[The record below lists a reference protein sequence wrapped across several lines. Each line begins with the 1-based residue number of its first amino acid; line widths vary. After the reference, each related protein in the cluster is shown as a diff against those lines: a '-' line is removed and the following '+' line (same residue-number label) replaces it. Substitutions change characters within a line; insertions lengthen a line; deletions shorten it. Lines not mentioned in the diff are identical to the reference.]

1 MIMIFAEEDRRGL
14 TGARVVTLRR
24 VDKENI
30 ALALTGVIKRDSF
43 SVGRPFG
50 RSVATARLGALP
62 NTGSIRVHNMNFKV
76 GSGAMISSQH
86 SYEVRPR
93 VDRRGVDLISD
104 ALPFGTLWYGEPDA
118 VSNAFGYAEH
128 YSRSQNALIRVYD
141 AIGNVIETREHQ
153 GDFKEW

>member
-30 ALALTGVIKRDSF
+30 ALALTGMIKRDSF

-50 RSVATARLGALP
+50 RNVATARLGALP
-62 NTGSIRVHNMNFKV
+62 NTGPIRAHNMNFIV

-118 VSNAFGYAEH
+118 
-128 YSRSQNALIRVYD
+128 IRD
-141 AIGNVIETREHQ
+141 AIGYAKFYRRSHDAVIRVCDAGLPNPRSARAMQ
-153 GDFKEW
+153 DGV